1 MVLQPEPVAQ
11 GDQLQVA
18 VTGAHESEADVASPE
33 SVDDLAGGPD
43 RQIDAV
49 LRTHHPDVGHQVPTA
64 APQLGGLRAT
74 RHASRVGTG
83 PDHRHLL
90 GGLAPPRRATAAYDS
105 LVEVTR
111 SAVRNV
117 IRSRNSRPTYA
128 GVRSS
133 RKRER

>member
-1 MVLQPEPVAQ
+1 MKMKQMSRRPSPWTISP
-11 GDQLQVA
+11 G
-18 VTGAHESEADVASPE
+18 GA
-33 SVDDLAGGPD
+33 D
-43 RQIDAV
+43 RQIYAV
-49 LRTHHPDVGHQVPTA
+49 LRTHHADVGHQVLTA

-74 RHASRVGTG
+74 HHALRVGTG
-83 PDHRHLL
+83 PDHRHVF
-90 GGLAPPRRATAAYDS
+90 GGLAPLRWATAAYDS